1 MLRASHLAPLN
12 GNKLRVFTG
21 FRFTISA
28 MSRGVN
34 VKRLVVAVI
43 ATSLILSPS
52 AFAETKG
59 KSVKSAKVP
68 AIKCKAT
75 KAVGHT
81 PPSVAPAEK
90 LPKRFA
96 RTFTFDTNC
105 GNIVVT
111 TVGAKAPIT
120 ITQLATLARG
130 GFFNNTLCHRL
141 TTQGLYVLQC
151 GDPTATGGGGPN
163 FTYRDENLP
172 VEGLNNYPAGTV
184 AMANSGPGTNGSQF
198 FLVFADTTLGANYT
212 IWGTI
217 TQGLDIVKAIAKAGV
232 KGGGA
237 DGAPNQPISINRVTV
252 SNN

>member
-1 MLRASHLAPLN
+1 
-12 GNKLRVFTG
+12 
-21 FRFTISA
+21 

-34 VKRLVVAVI
+34 VKRLVAAVL
-43 ATSLILSPS
+43 ATTLIISPS
-52 AFAETKG
+52 AFAEAKS

-81 PPSVAPAEK
+81 PPSVAPADK
-90 LPKRFA
+90 LPKRLT
-96 RTFTFDTNC
+96 RKFTFETNC

-151 GDPTATGGGGPN
+151 GDPTATGSGGPN

-172 VEGLNNYPAGTV
+172 TESLNNYPAGTV

-217 TQGLDIVKAIAKAGV
+217 TEGLDIVRAIAKAGV

-237 DGAPNQPISINRVTV
+237 DGAPNQPIAINRVTLT
-252 SNN
+252 N